1 MARDTLALLHAL
13 RRFAV
18 DRAVQTLAACIAA
31 ETAAAASV
39 ATIEDTIPAER
50 AFADARADA
59 PHAMEDFARWSAEA
73 RSRRDA
79 GLAALALTQ
88 AQTASART
96 HLAEA
101 RSEASAVEELIA
113 VRTARARELAER
125 GEAHALD
132 DIARTLRQRG

>member
-13 RRFAV
+13 RRRAV

-31 ETAAAASV
+31 ETAAAV
-39 ATIEDTIPAER
+39 AVAAIENAIPQER
-50 AFADARADA
+50 AAADASADT
-59 PHAMEDFARWSAEA
+59 PHAMEDFARWAAEA

-79 GLAALALTQ
+79 GLAALALSQ

-132 DIARTLRQRG
+132 DIARTRRQLD